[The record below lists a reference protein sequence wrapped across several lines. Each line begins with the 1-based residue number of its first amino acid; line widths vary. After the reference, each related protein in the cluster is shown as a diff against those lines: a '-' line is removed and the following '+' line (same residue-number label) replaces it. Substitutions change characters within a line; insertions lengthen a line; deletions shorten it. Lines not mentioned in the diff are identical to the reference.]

1 MYAKVKKNI
10 QTQQHKYIHHTMQVG
25 GSSQNSNQIKLSS
38 EKYYESKSNKNSP
51 NEGNGNWEEKI
62 MKWNAYIGNKS
73 DTVIVLI

>member
-1 MYAKVKKNI
+1 
-10 QTQQHKYIHHTMQVG
+10 MQVG

-62 MKWNAYIGNKS
+62 MK
-73 DTVIVLI
+73 